1 MSVHEVAAHRLG
13 FPRKLAKW
21 VTVTGAMMAYQWSAE
36 VLQAQ
41 EPEQVVD
48 DYQPGG
54 YL

>member
-1 MSVHEVAAHRLG
+1 MSAHEVAAHRLG

-21 VTVTGAMMAYQWSAE
+21 VTVTSAMMAYQWSAE

-41 EPEQVVD
+41 EPEPVAD